1 MLFQVGGAG
10 FQTAFQ
16 ELQKWGFSDAILP
29 FLLFFALLFAV
40 LQKVHLFGKSD
51 ADGNWAGNRKLN
63 GVAAFVIALM
73 IVIPHIMSPSA
84 NDPVSVVNKILPAS
98 ALIIFALVVIL
109 LLVGMTSM
117 KGTDY
122 IKSPLVQLAGLGG
135 VLVLAYIFLAT
146 MFPTRLGIG
155 LGPLRDPKIQ
165 ALVIV
170 VAIFAVIVW
179 FVTKEDKKQG
189 DRRWWTTPQ
198 ELMGKGKD

>member
-1 MLFQVGGAG
+1 MLFQIGGAG

-16 ELQKWGFSDAILP
+16 ELQKWGFTDAILP

-40 LQKVHLFGKSD
+40 LQKVHLFGQTKGDEWVS
-51 ADGNWAGNRKLN
+51 NRKLN
-63 GVAAFVIALM
+63 GVASFVIAMM
-73 IVIPHIMSPSA
+73 IVIPHIISPSP
-84 NDPVSVVNKILPAS
+84 NDPVSIVNKILPAS
-98 ALIIFALVVIL
+98 ALIIFALVIII

-117 KGTDY
+117 KGGDY
-122 IKSPLVQLAGLGG
+122 IKSPLVSLAGLGG
-135 VLVLAYIFLAT
+135 VLVLAYVFLAT

-179 FVTKEDKKQG
+179 FVTKEDKPTGKKPWYEGAQ
-189 DRRWWTTPQ
+189 R
-198 ELMGKGKD
+198 LMGKD